1 MRKVGLY
8 ELDLYADAALV
19 WNNDNKHLWYPDR
32 RIIYMFKDY
41 INIIPFVLI
50 TYTIKNVCPK
60 TFPIV
65 KNLQK
70 RDA

>member
-1 MRKVGLY
+1 
-8 ELDLYADAALV
+8 
-19 WNNDNKHLWYPDR
+19 
-32 RIIYMFKDY
+32 MFKDY
-41 INIIPFVLI
+41 INIIPFILF